1 MNPIQRFQS
10 PKGGSDNIETKK
22 PPRSPKDDSYKKV
35 ERESRSGKDRKEEV
49 EEEAGA
55 GDEGQAVSPFELARK
70 NASTRKNSDSESGS
84 GSQEDQGEM
93 FVKPQVRVQ
102 SNKNRNLTSS
112 LTNKGKEPATVA
124 AAKAPSSESRSIA
137 ENQKEMMTLG
147 KENVDTEAAGAMEE
161 LSAVFAKGK
170 AGTKPDASA
179 KGKVVAKED
188 QADKKEPVEAPAQKT
203 QEPVDD
209 AASKSQKLAESF
221 APKIK
226 EPVKKARG
234 SDESLISE
242 KEAVEAGA
250 GSKIDRTK
258 TSRQDQSRD
267 EESGTKQNASFQ
279 GVQPQLSPTGVDRGA
294 LKEAAPAKP
303 IEEIITQIVD
313 SITVMRKGDLTET
326 TMTLKNPPILS
337 GATITLSSLDQAKGE
352 FNITFAGLTPGGK
365 QFLDIQLSQNSLAE
379 ALTRKDITVHQVITT
394 TQVQSTIQAEQGQP
408 SREDQQQRER
418 QQQQQQREQEQGEE
432 K

>member
-10 PKGGSDNIETKK
+10 PKGGSENVEAKK
-22 PPRSPKDDSYKKV
+22 PARSPKDDSYKKV
-35 ERESRSGKDRKEEV
+35 ERETRSGKDRKEEV
-49 EEEAGA
+49 EEEG
-55 GDEGQAVSPFELARK
+55 GNEGKAVSPFELARK
-70 NASTRKNSDSESGS
+70 NTSTRKNSDSESGS
-84 GSQEDQGEM
+84 GSNADQEG
-93 FVKPQVRVQ
+93 VIAKPKAGVQ
-102 SNKNRNLTSS
+102 SNKNRNLASGPA
-112 LTNKGKEPATVA
+112 NKGKEPTVFA

-137 ENQKEMMTLG
+137 ENQKEMMTVG

-170 AGTKPDASA
+170 TEAKPTNAPV
-179 KGKVVAKED
+179 KGKEGFKGE

-203 QEPVDD
+203 QEPVEED
-209 AASKSQKLAESF
+209 ASKIQKPVESF

-226 EPVKKARG
+226 EPVKKPRS
-234 SDESLISE
+234 SDESLISD
-242 KEAVEAGA
+242 KEALEAGA

-258 TSRQDQSRD
+258 KDQSRD
-267 EESGTKQNASFQ
+267 EGSGTKQNTSFQ
-279 GVQPQLSPTGVDRGA
+279 GVQPQLSPTGVDRGE

-313 SITVMRKGDLTET
+313 SITVMKKGDLTET

-337 GATITLSSLDQAKGE
+337 GATITLSTLDQAKGE

-365 QFLDIQLSQNSLAE
+365 QFLDNQLSQNSLAE

-408 SREDQQQRER
+408 SKEDQQQREQ

-432 K
+432 Q